1 VAGLK
6 HEWKPPG
13 FPGQD
18 RFVPHGFA
26 VVVTAP
32 AVFRFTEPAAPE
44 RHRRVAELLT
54 GAPVERGDHDAL
66 PRAFEQL
73 MRDTAAP
80 RGLSELGY
88 GEGDIPALVEGALK
102 QQRLL
107 VCSPCEVT
115 AADLEAILRASL

>member
-1 VAGLK
+1 M
-6 HEWKPPG
+6 
-13 FPGQD
+13 
-18 RFVPHGFA
+18 PHGFA